1 MKEAHNYRIKLLII
15 NTNRRFEL
23 MQKAQKRVERD
34 ENQEILELLE
44 NSAVNFA
51 NAELN
56 RSRLRKIRDNQD
68 NFNLDIWKNWQ
79 ELGWLDL
86 AFLRLRM
93 ILTL

>member
-1 MKEAHNYRIKLLII
+1 
-15 NTNRRFEL
+15 

-34 ENQEILELLE
+34 ENQEILDLLE

-68 NFNLDIWKNWQ
+68 NFNLDIWKKIG

-86 AFLRLRM
+86 LSSVENDINFIARAIKLIAYQM
-93 ILTL
+93 GTKGA

>member
-1 MKEAHNYRIKLLII
+1 
-15 NTNRRFEL
+15 

-34 ENQEILELLE
+34 ENQEILDLLE

-51 NAELN
+51 NAELD

-68 NFNLDIWKNWQ
+68 NFNLDIWKKLAN
-79 ELGWLDL
+79 LDGWIY
-86 AFLRLRM
+86 FLRLRT

>member
-1 MKEAHNYRIKLLII
+1 
-15 NTNRRFEL
+15 

-34 ENQEILELLE
+34 ENQEILDLLE

-51 NAELN
+51 NAELD

-68 NFNLDIWKNWQ
+68 NFNLDIWKKLAN
-79 ELGWLDL
+79 LDGWIY
-86 AFLRLRM
+86 FLRLRM